1 MHRTHAGTF
10 AGARARFR
18 PPADQALA
26 PLQQQGDDQ
35 ILLVVE
41 VADQGAPELDLRVA
55 ETAEVGAERVRAGRF
70 AREHGGGALDDAA
83 DRGMERA
90 MIALEQLETGRKAW
104 LRPPEQ
110 REIVVILDL
119 MVLLELP

>member
-1 MHRTHAGTF
+1 MTRSSSSS
-10 AGARARFR
+10 RWRIR
-18 PPADQALA
+18 
-26 PLQQQGDDQ
+26 
-35 ILLVVE
+35 
-41 VADQGAPELDLRVA
+41 APEIDLSVA
-55 ETAEVGAERVRAGRF
+55 KTAEVGAELVKAGCF
-70 AREHGGGALDDAA
+70 AREHGGGALDDAT

-90 MIALEQLETGRKAW
+90 MIALEQLETRRKAW